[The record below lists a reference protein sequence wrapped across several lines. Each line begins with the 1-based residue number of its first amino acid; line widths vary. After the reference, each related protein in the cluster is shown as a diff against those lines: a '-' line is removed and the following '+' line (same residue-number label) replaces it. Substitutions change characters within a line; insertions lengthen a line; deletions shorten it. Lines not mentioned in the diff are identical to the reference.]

1 MSDNVIEVSVRPAS
15 AFPQRAPEVP
25 PAVAAAAAAAAAETA
40 KAAEAAKAAEQ
51 AKGDE
56 AAKAAAEAKAAQ
68 EAAAAAGTVLKPGD
82 PGYVE
87 PKPASFEQQ
96 KPPEK
101 QDAPDGAVIVEY
113 APTGDAGLDLA
124 LQFVGELGFGPERAD
139 MKAAMAGDF
148 SLLSKSLKELGPVA
162 KGYERSI
169 KVAEES
175 YKRIID
181 GRKAKDDAVMSAIT
195 SAAGGVEQWNAVH
208 EWVAAEADDQQKADI
223 TAAFKAG
230 AFSAGAMARQ
240 LTEMYKAS
248 GKSTL
253 APKSAVKATAG
264 VVADVTGGA
273 MTAQQYKEE
282 IRRLETKYGYRLQD
296 TDEYRNAVAR
306 RRLSLKQGA

>member
-1 MSDNVIEVSVRPAS
+1 MSDNVIEVQVRPAS

-25 PAVAAAAAAAAAETA
+25 SAQVAAAAAAAAEAA
-40 KAAEAAKAAEQ
+40 KAAETAKAAEQ

-56 AAKAAAEAKAAQ
+56 AAKAAAAAKAAQ
-68 EAAAAAGTVLKPGD
+68 EAAAAAGVALKPGD

-87 PKPASFEQQ
+87 AKPASFDTP

-101 QDAPDGAVIVEY
+101 QDVPDGAVIVEY

-148 SLLSKSLKELGPVA
+148 SLLEKSLKELGPVA
-162 KGYERSI
+162 KGFERSI
-169 KVAEES
+169 AVARDS

-181 GRKAKDDAVMSAIT
+181 GRKSKEDAVMEAIT

-208 EWVAAEADDQQKADI
+208 EWVAAEASPEQKADI

-240 LTEMYKAS
+240 LAEMYKAS
-248 GKSTL
+248 GKSTV
-253 APKSAVKATAG
+253 APKSAVKATASA
-264 VVADVTGGA
+264 VPDTTGGA
-273 MTAQQYKEE
+273 LSPQQYKEE
-282 IRRLETKYGYRLQD
+282 VRRLETKYGYRLQD

-306 RRLSLKQGA
+306 RRLYRN

>member
-1 MSDNVIEVSVRPAS
+1 MSDANVIEVVVRPPSSFPATRPQTPPAAPAPAPAAPAPAPAAPAPAPAAPAPAPS
-15 AFPQRAPEVP
+15 APAPAPAAPE
-25 PAVAAAAAAAAAETA
+25 
-40 KAAEAAKAAEQ
+40 
-51 AKGDE
+51 
-56 AAKAAAEAKAAQ
+56 
-68 EAAAAAGTVLKPGD
+68 LKPGD
-82 PGYVE
+82 EGYVE
-87 PKPASFEQQ
+87 PKPASFESP

-101 QDAPDGAVIVEY
+101 QDVPDGAVIVEY

-148 SLLSKSLKELGPVA
+148 SLLEKSLKELGPVA
-162 KGYERSI
+162 KGFERSI
-169 KVAEES
+169 AVAKDS

-181 GRKAKDDAVMSAIT
+181 GRKAKEEAVMSAIT
-195 SAAGGVEQWNAVH
+195 AAAGGVEQWNAIH
-208 EWVAAEADDQQKADI
+208 EWVAVEATDAQKADI

-230 AFSAGAMARQ
+230 AFAAGAMARQ
-240 LTEMYKAS
+240 LAEMYKAS
-248 GKSTL
+248 GKSTV
-253 APKSAVKATAG
+253 APKSAVKETASS
-264 VVADVTGGA
+264 VPDVTGGA